1 MRNVPVGAGRRKNK
15 SSSGSHYR
23 HIMVSE
29 ALRTAQVHAVNGVH
43 NPTLRN
49 SGTVLSFGSDSP
61 LCESV
66 ASVLNLSEKTQNNI
80 RNGYHRPEQRILISS
95 GGAGD
100 NGDDRLSGSSVT
112 ASNSSDKGGNCGP
125 QEAITKNYQLQCF
138 AVPPWSY
145 PWSSSMASPAFYPSG
160 FPVSFY
166 PAPPHWGCSV
176 PSPWNGPP
184 CLSVQ
189 LPSLT
194 HCAASSSPTSPLGKH
209 SREGKILNPAHLESE
224 DPSRESNCSE
234 ISVLIPKTLRIDD
247 PSEAAR
253 SSIWTTLGIKSSD
266 KSNVNGGGLFKGFQS
281 KNEDNNCVAETSPLL
296 HANPA
301 ALSRSLNFQERT

>member
-100 NGDDRLSGSSVT
+100 NWDDRLSGSSVT

-125 QEAITKNYQLQCF
+125 QEAITKKIINYNALQCHLGLIHGALQWLLLLF
-138 AVPPWSY
+138 ILLDFQYHFIQHHPTGVVAFQAPGMGHHV
-145 PWSSSMASPAFYPSG
+145 SP
-160 FPVSFY
+160 
-166 PAPPHWGCSV
+166 C
-176 PSPWNGPP
+176 
-184 CLSVQ
+184 
-189 LPSLT
+189 
-194 HCAASSSPTSPLGKH
+194 
-209 SREGKILNPAHLESE
+209 
-224 DPSRESNCSE
+224 NCR
-234 ISVLIPKTLRIDD
+234 L
-247 PSEAAR
+247 
-253 SSIWTTLGIKSSD
+253 
-266 KSNVNGGGLFKGFQS
+266 
-281 KNEDNNCVAETSPLL
+281 
-296 HANPA
+296 
-301 ALSRSLNFQERT
+301 